1 MARAR
6 SGSVIKPKLNML
18 LYGEPGVGKSTMALQ
33 IAYFKREDG
42 TPFRVLVL
50 DAESGGC
57 EECLAEL
64 EENGVDLRNIYL
76 VYSQSQKEIKEY
88 IAKVRDHDVF
98 YELDDEGNETDE
110 IVKDAYGEDFHPDA
124 LILDG
129 TSVLKLVSSQSLLD
143 LSRKRNKL
151 KAEKANATAEEKFV
165 AVSNANLELKDYSQL
180 NYSGQDLVLSL
191 MACGIHVITTAREKE
206 ETVSV
211 KGDDGK
217 ITSVGTG
224 KRIYD
229 SFKGMD
235 YNTKTLVRLYR
246 DDLGQVCA
254 EIIKDRTRT
263 YSAGEVVEDP
273 SLLAWEDIIQKGKDK
288 KEFTLKND
296 LDNAI
301 NADQKIFEKQML
313 GSDTVT
319 ETKPDTTSEDLTALK
334 SEIKAAIQK
343 LSPVEK
349 KEMQNKLKEAGLPT
363 AYTKLTDPETLAK
376 ILSIV
381 APQ

>member
-18 LYGEPGVGKSTMALQ
+18 FYGEPGVGKSTMALQ
-33 IAYFKREDG
+33 VAKFKREDG

-64 EENGVDLRNIYL
+64 EDNNVDLRNIYM
-76 VYSQSQKEIKEY
+76 VYSQSQKEIKDY
-88 IAKVRDHDVF
+88 IAKVRDHEPF
-98 YELDDEGNETDE
+98 YELDENGDETDE
-110 IVKDAYGEDFHPDA
+110 IVKDAYGEDFYPDA
-124 LILDG
+124 LVLDG

-143 LSRKRNKL
+143 LSRKRNKI
-151 KAEKANATAEEKFV
+151 KAEKSGATAEEKFV

-191 MACGIHVITTAREKE
+191 MACGVHVITTAREKD
-206 ETVSV
+206 ETISI

-217 ITSVGTG
+217 TTSVSTG
-224 KRIYD
+224 KRVYD

-235 YNTKTLVRLYR
+235 YNTKTLVRLFR

-254 EIIKDRTRT
+254 EVIKDRTRV
-263 YSAGEVVEDP
+263 YSAGEIIENP
-273 SLLAWEDIIQKGKDK
+273 SLLAWESVIQKGKGKTD
-288 KEFTLKND
+288 FTIKND

-301 NADQKIFEKQML
+301 STDQAIFEKQML
-313 GSDTVT
+313 GSDSGASDDKPASGETV
-319 ETKPDTTSEDLTALK
+319 EGLK
-334 SEIKAAIQK
+334 SAIKSTVAK
-343 LSPVEK
+343 LSSEGK
-349 KEMQNKLKEAGLPT
+349 QEMKQ
-363 AYTKLTDPETLAK
+363 KLTDAQLPTNFAKVTDINILKQILATV
-376 ILSIV
+376 S
-381 APQ
+381 A

>member
-6 SGSVIKPKLNML
+6 SGSVVKPKLNML
-18 LYGEPGVGKSTMALQ
+18 LYGEPGVGKSTMALG
-33 IAYFKREDG
+33 IAKFKREDG

-57 EECLAEL
+57 EEALGEL
-64 EENGVDLRNIYL
+64 EEEGVDLRNIYL
-76 VYSQSQKEIKEY
+76 VYSQSQKEIKDY
-88 IAKVRDHDVF
+88 IAKVRDHEVF
-98 YELDDEGNETDE
+98 YELDENGDETDE
-110 IVKDAYGEDFHPDA
+110 VVKDAYGEDFHPDA

-143 LSRKRNKL
+143 LSRKRNKI
-151 KAEKANATAEEKFV
+151 KAEKSGATSEEKFV

-180 NYSGQDLVLSL
+180 NFSGQDLVLSL
-191 MACGIHVITTAREKE
+191 MACGVHVLTTAREKE
-206 ETVSV
+206 ETISV

-217 ITSVGTG
+217 VTSVNTG
-224 KRIYD
+224 KRVYD

-254 EIIKDRTRT
+254 EIIKDRTRAH
-263 YSAGEVVEDP
+263 SAGEIVENP
-273 SLLAWEDIIQKGKDK
+273 SLLEWESVIQKGKDK

-301 NADQKIFEKQML
+301 STDQAIFEKQML
-313 GSDTVT
+313 GADSSATDTIPVT
-319 ETKPDTTSEDLTALK
+319 GESAANLK
-334 SEIKAAIQK
+334 ASIKNAIAK
-343 LSPVEK
+343 LDANEK
-349 KEMQNKLKEAGLPT
+349 QEMKK
-363 AYTKLTDPETLAK
+363 KLTDSNLPTSYTK
-376 ILSIV
+376 VTDVNILSQILAV
-381 APQ
+381 VSE

>member
-18 LYGEPGVGKSTMALQ
+18 FYGDPGVGKSTMAMQ
-33 IAYFKREDG
+33 IARFKRDDG

-64 EENGVDLRNIYL
+64 EDNGVDLRNIYM
-76 VYSQSQKEIKEY
+76 VYSQSQKEIKDY
-88 IAKVRDHDVF
+88 IAKVRDHEPF
-98 YELDDEGNETDE
+98 YELDENGDEMDET
-110 IVKDAYGEDFHPDA
+110 VKDAYGEDFYPDA

-143 LSRKRNKL
+143 LSRKRNKI
-151 KAEKANATAEEKFV
+151 KAEKSGATAEEKFV

-191 MACGIHVITTAREKE
+191 MACGAHVILTAREKD
-206 ETVSV
+206 ETISV

-217 ITSVGTG
+217 TTSVSTG
-224 KRIYD
+224 KRVYD

-235 YNTKTLVRLYR
+235 YNTKTLVRLFR

-254 EIIKDRTRT
+254 EVVKDRTRV
-263 YSAGEVVEDP
+263 YSAGEVIENP
-273 SLLAWEDIIQKGKDK
+273 SLLAWESVIQNGRGKAD
-288 KEFTLKND
+288 FTLRND
-296 LDNAI
+296 LDKAI
-301 NADQKIFEKQML
+301 DTDQAIFEKQML
-313 GSDTVT
+313 GNNAV
-319 ETKPDTTSEDLTALK
+319 SEDKPVAVGSIDSLRATIK
-334 SEIKAAIQK
+334 SVIAK
-343 LSPVEK
+343 LSNDGKQEMK
-349 KEMQNKLKEAGLPT
+349 K
-363 AYTKLTDPETLAK
+363 KLTDANLPTNFAK
-376 ILSIV
+376 VTDANVLQQILNIV
-381 APQ
+381 SA

>member
-110 IVKDAYGEDFHPDA
+110 TVKDAYGEDFHPDA

-206 ETVSV
+206 ETISV

-263 YSAGEVVEDP
+263 YSAGEIVEDP
-273 SLLAWEDIIQKGKDK
+273 SLLAWEDVIQKGKDK

-319 ETKPDTTSEDLTALK
+319 ETKPDTASEDLTALK
-334 SEIKAAIQK
+334 SEIKAAIQQ

>member
-18 LYGEPGVGKSTMALQ
+18 FYGDPGVGKSTMAMQ
-33 IAYFKREDG
+33 VAHFKREDG

-64 EENGVDLRNIYL
+64 EDNGVDLRNIYM
-76 VYSQSQKEIKEY
+76 VYSQSQKEIKDY
-88 IAKVRDHDVF
+88 IAKVRDHELF
-98 YELDDEGNETDE
+98 YELDENGDETDE
-110 IVKDAYGEDFHPDA
+110 VVKDAYGEDFHPDA

-143 LSRKRNKL
+143 LSRKRNKI
-151 KAEKANATAEEKFV
+151 KAEKSGATAEEKFV

-191 MACGIHVITTAREKE
+191 MACGAHVILTAREKD
-206 ETVSV
+206 ETISV

-217 ITSVGTG
+217 TTSVSTG
-224 KRIYD
+224 KRVYD

-246 DDLGQVCA
+246 DNFGQVCA
-254 EIIKDRTRT
+254 EVLKDRTRV
-263 YSAGEVVEDP
+263 YSAGEVIENP
-273 SLLAWEDIIQKGKDK
+273 SLLAWESVIQNGKDRK
-288 KEFTLKND
+288 DFTLRND
-296 LDNAI
+296 LDKAI
-301 NADQKIFEKQML
+301 DTDQAIFEKQML
-313 GSDTVT
+313 GNSATT
-319 ETKPDTTSEDLTALK
+319 EDKPVAIGSVDSM
-334 SEIKAAIQK
+334 KAAIKNAVAK
-343 LSPVEK
+343 LNADGKQEMK
-349 KEMQNKLKEAGLPT
+349 KKLTEANLPT
-363 AYTKLTDPETLAK
+363 NFAKETDANVLQQ
-376 ILSIV
+376 ILNIV
-381 APQ
+381 SA

>member
-18 LYGEPGVGKSTMALQ
+18 FYGEPGVGKSTMALQ
-33 IAYFKREDG
+33 IAHFKREDG

-64 EENGVDLRNIYL
+64 EENNIDLRNIYM
-76 VYSQSQKEIKEY
+76 VYSQSQKEIKDY
-88 IAKVRDHDVF
+88 IAKVRDHEPF
-98 YELDDEGNETDE
+98 YELDENGDETDE

-143 LSRKRNKL
+143 LSRKRNKI
-151 KAEKANATAEEKFV
+151 KAEKSGATAEEKFV

-191 MACGIHVITTAREKE
+191 MACGVHVITTAREKD
-206 ETVSV
+206 ETISI

-217 ITSVGTG
+217 TTSVSTG
-224 KRIYD
+224 KRVYD

-235 YNTKTLVRLYR
+235 YNTKTLVRLFR

-254 EIIKDRTRT
+254 EVLKDRTRV
-263 YSAGEVVEDP
+263 YSAGEIIENP
-273 SLLAWEDIIQKGKDK
+273 SLSAWESVIQKGKGKTD
-288 KEFTLKND
+288 FTIKND

-301 NADQKIFEKQML
+301 NTDQAIFEKQML
-313 GSDTVT
+313 GSDTDAADDKPVSG
-319 ETKPDTTSEDLTALK
+319 ETLEGLR
-334 SEIKAAIQK
+334 AAIKSTVAK
-343 LSPVEK
+343 LSSEGK
-349 KEMQNKLKEAGLPT
+349 QEMKQRLTDAKLPT
-363 AYTKLTDPETLAK
+363 NFAKVTDINILKQILATV
-376 ILSIV
+376 S
-381 APQ
+381 A